1 MVCGGPCSSSTSKY
15 PDAYTPTLTPLPRFL
30 SRGDSAPLGEQ
41 LLTET
46 RFIHRD
52 EVSKDLPFILETPE
66 MNTLLPG
73 SAASAAGHAN
83 SGRFDVK
90 YICEPATP
98 SSQRLS
104 ISSPIN
110 TQYMESFQLSAKV
123 SALLH
128 RALRHEHY
136 VRTRP
141 GYLPPVNTFASLD
154 AEIRNATQTLLE
166 DDVTNWQVTLDCFA
180 MTVS

>member
-1 MVCGGPCSSSTSKY
+1 
-15 PDAYTPTLTPLPRFL
+15 
-30 SRGDSAPLGEQ
+30 
-41 LLTET
+41 
-46 RFIHRD
+46 
-52 EVSKDLPFILETPE
+52 

-73 SAASAAGHAN
+73 PAASGNGHP
-83 SGRFDVK
+83 GRFDVK

-98 SSQRLS
+98 SGQRLS

-110 TQYMESFQLSAKV
+110 TQCMESFQLSAKV

-154 AEIRNATQTLLE
+154 AEIRKATQTLLE

-180 MTVS
+180 MTVSYVFRHFFFSLKFFFSFSFCHSC